1 MSIVVIMSAWETRE
15 PKAAYPPFAEGLPLR
30 MKERRDANVRYI
42 FGFNPDRYTH
52 CRPCQ
57 SDYSDFQG

>member
-1 MSIVVIMSAWETRE
+1 MSIIVIMSAWETRE

-30 MKERRDANVRYI
+30 TKERRDANVRYI

-52 CRPCQ
+52 CRPC
-57 SDYSDFQG
+57 